1 MYKSNRRL
9 GELLLYWVK
18 GRYILGA
25 FGIAVVV
32 LVFVISVLLPR
43 GVDTEVKEQYL
54 RLEGV
59 VYEIETTEYYQRLY
73 IEGEGRRWIVYDDTF
88 KKLALGNTIVVG
100 GMLQPFDAARN
111 PGNFDAREY
120 YRIKGIFASVWAD
133 SVEVVDE
140 SVFFV
145 REGLRT
151 IRLKAV
157 TFIYQLA
164 EPETAAF
171 LVAIM
176 FGESQGID
184 EVQEEIYQKVGLGH
198 IFAISGL
205 HISILSLFVYQFI
218 RKCSGSYVMAGIGG
232 GIFLIL
238 YVVMTGGATSAIR
251 AAIMFGVRIG
261 GDVTGR
267 VYNLRTAV
275 SLACIF
281 ILGGNERLLYDSGF
295 LLSFSAILGIAF
307 VAPSM
312 DNLTSS
318 KFWNKMISN
327 LMTSWGIQLA
337 LLPVLLFYFYESS
350 PYSILLNL
358 IVIPSMTILL
368 TLGIAGL
375 ILGIIWTPI
384 GELIFFFCDL
394 ILNVIDQISQ
404 WALSLPFSRLI
415 SGRPLIICIIIYY
428 ILLVIIIFLQEKNK
442 KVWIASLLL
451 PLLCF
456 VRGGTSELEISM
468 LDVGQGECIYIRGPK
483 GNHYLIDGGSTDIKE
498 VGRYRIEPFLKSE
511 GVSRIDYVFLSH
523 GDGDHVNGII
533 EVMERKDRGVEIGTI
548 VLCDRNYH
556 DEFFLHIV
564 KLAKE
569 QGIEVLEMKA
579 EDMLMEGELKI
590 ECLGPNEEYS
600 GEIGNDSSL
609 ILGIEYEEFGMLCTG
624 DIESKGETALI
635 NTLEEEPR
643 SFDVLKVSHHGSQ
656 TSSTEELL
664 KLVESRIAIISAGI
678 DNSYGHPHEEV
689 ISRLETYGN
698 YVYQTNENGRIQ
710 IRYDEGK
717 IEINKFF

>member
-18 GRYILGA
+18 GRHILGA
-25 FGIAVVV
+25 LGIVVV
-32 LVFVISVLLPR
+32 ILVFVISVLLPR

-88 KKLALGNTIVVG
+88 KKLAIGNTIVVG
-100 GMLQPFDAARN
+100 GMLQPFEVARN

-140 SVFFV
+140 SVYFV
-145 REGLRT
+145 REGLRS

-157 TFIYQLA
+157 EFTYQMA
-164 EPETAAF
+164 ERNTAAF

-218 RKCSGSYVMAGIGG
+218 RKCSGSYIMAGIGG

-238 YVVMTGGATSAIR
+238 YVVMTGGATSAVR
-251 AAIMFGVRIG
+251 AAIMFGIRIG
-261 GDVTGR
+261 GDITGR

-275 SLACIF
+275 SLACIC
-281 ILGGNERLLYDSGF
+281 ILGGNESLLFDSGF

-307 VAPSM
+307 VTPSM
-312 DNLTSS
+312 EELTSS
-318 KFWNKMISN
+318 KFLNKIISN

-337 LLPVLLFYFYESS
+337 LLPVLLFYFYEIS
-350 PYSILLNL
+350 PYSILLNI

-368 TLGIAGL
+368 SLGIGGL
-375 ILGIIWTPI
+375 ILGMIWMPL
-384 GELIFFFCDL
+384 GEFLFFFCEQ
-394 ILNVIDQISQ
+394 ILNMIDQISQ
-404 WALSLPFSRLI
+404 WTLSLPFSRLI
-415 SGRPLIICIIIYY
+415 SGKPLMICIVIYY
-428 ILLVIIIFLQEKNK
+428 ILLFAIFFLQENYK
-442 KVWIASLLL
+442 KVWIASFLL
-451 PLLCF
+451 PTLCF
-456 VRGGTSELEISM
+456 IRAGTSELEISM
-468 LDVGQGECIYIRGPK
+468 LDVGQGECIYIRGPM

-498 VGRYRIEPFLKSE
+498 IGRYRIEPFLKSK
-511 GVSRIDYVFLSH
+511 GISKIDYVFLSH

-533 EVMERKDRGVEIGTI
+533 EIIERKERGVDIGTI
-548 VLCDRNYH
+548 VLCDLNYH
-556 DEFFLHIV
+556 DESFYNIA
-564 KLAKE
+564 KLAE
-569 QGIEVLEMKA
+569 GHGIEVLEMKA

-609 ILGIEYEEFGMLCTG
+609 ILGIEYKEFDMLCTG
-624 DIESKGETALI
+624 DIEGDGETALI
-635 NTLEEEPR
+635 NVLEKEPQ
-643 SFDVLKVSHHGSQ
+643 SFDILKVAHHGSQ
-656 TSSTEELL
+656 TSSAEEFLE
-664 KLVESRIAIISAGI
+664 LVESRIAIISAGI

-689 ISRLETYGN
+689 ISRLETNGN
-698 YVYQTNENGRIQ
+698 YVYQTNENGCIQ
-710 IRYDEGK
+710 IRFDEGK